1 MEEVVGGFGLLILR
15 GLKWLVI
22 TALVEFLI
30 YWYGYIT
37 LKILTLGHYPKLG
50 EDSETMCI
58 ITGVVSIA
66 LTIVLIAVFV

>member
-30 YWYGYIT
+30 YWYGFIT
-37 LKILTLGHYPKLG
+37 LKIFTLGQFPKSG
-50 EDSETMCI
+50 EDSETTCI
-58 ITGVVSIA
+58 ITGVISIVIT
-66 LTIVLIAVFV
+66 LVLIAVFN

>member
-15 GLKWLVI
+15 GVKWLVI

-30 YWYGYIT
+30 YGYGYIT
-37 LKILTLGHYPKLG
+37 LKILTLGQYPKPN

-58 ITGVVSIA
+58 ITGVISIA